1 MSYWGFSGSTEE
13 LSLREGNLKNNCIT
27 SSSQYD
33 LNQFVSVDIGR
44 IFIFHGTMSQV
55 MSLKMKNVGHRW
67 GMEKCSGKY
76 SHVKKALWVV
86 ISNLDTCS
94 L

>member
-33 LNQFVSVDIGR
+33 LNQFVTVDIGR
-44 IFIFHGTMSQV
+44 TFIFHGIPFFSSEV
-55 MSLKMKNVGHRW
+55 MPLKMKKMDHG
-67 GMEKCSGKY
+67 
-76 SHVKKALWVV
+76 
-86 ISNLDTCS
+86 
-94 L
+94 